1 MAAAGKPNSTAE
13 RDTKTPKQ
21 TPTGP
26 GRPRILV
33 ASILTRLKAGP
44 KVRKELIPEKAV
56 QAAIGFP
63 ESVLAWGRPVF
74 F

>member
-1 MAAAGKPNSTAE
+1 M
-13 RDTKTPKQ
+13 
-21 TPTGP
+21 
-26 GRPRILV
+26 V